1 MRALLPLAIGALVLL
16 PSPVALA
23 ETDRQ
28 TRTLPLPPGRSISL
42 EITIGEVRIEG
53 SSRTDAIIEIV
64 RHAPDA
70 QGLARV
76 PVSIEEDQSEIRI
89 RGVQAE
95 GGTDPALR
103 TDVTLRVP
111 HDAVL
116 RSVRI
121 VEGRLT
127 LAELTGAVTADLR
140 RGSIAASGIRG
151 VIRLETG
158 IGNVTAERAHLSDG
172 GLLRLRAFN
181 GDVRLTLAELP
192 VNARIMALAL
202 NGSISSEIPLQTRDT
217 WGPRWGEATL
227 GKGEPVISIDVI
239 TGKIEIKAPTRRPGK
254 G

>member
-1 MRALLPLAIGALVLL
+1 MRALFPLVIGTLVLL
-16 PSPVALA
+16 NPAVALA
-23 ETDRQ
+23 DTDRQ

-42 EITIGEVRIEG
+42 DITIGEVRIEG
-53 SSRTDAIIEIV
+53 SSRTDAMIEIV

-70 QGLARV
+70 AGLTRV
-76 PVSIEEDQSEIRI
+76 PVSIDEIESEIRI
-89 RGVQAE
+89 RGVQVD

-103 TDVTLRVP
+103 TDMTLRVP

-121 VEGRLT
+121 LEGRLT

-140 RGSIAASGIRG
+140 RGSITASGVGG

-158 IGNVTAERAHLSDG
+158 IGNVIAEQARLSDG

-192 VNARIMALAL
+192 ANARIMALAL
-202 NGSISSEIPLQTRDT
+202 NGSISSEIPLHTKDT

-227 GKGEPVISIDVI
+227 GNGEPVISIDVI
-239 TGKIEIKAPTRRPGK
+239 TGKIEIKAPSRRPGK

>member
-1 MRALLPLAIGALVLL
+1 VRAFFPLVIGTLVLL
-16 PSPVALA
+16 NPAVALA
-23 ETDRQ
+23 DTDRQ

-42 EITIGEVRIEG
+42 DITVGEVRIEG
-53 SSRTDAIIEIV
+53 SSRTDAMIEIV

-70 QGLARV
+70 AGLIRV
-76 PVSIEEDQSEIRI
+76 PVAIDEIESEIRI
-89 RGVQAE
+89 RGVQAD

-103 TDVTLRVP
+103 TDITLRVP

-121 VEGRLT
+121 LEGRLT

-140 RGSIAASGIRG
+140 RGSITASGVGG

-158 IGNVTAERAHLSDG
+158 IGNVIAERARLSDG

-192 VNARIMALAL
+192 ANARIMALAL
-202 NGSISSEIPLQTRDT
+202 NGSISSEIPLHTKDT

-227 GKGEPVISIDVI
+227 GNGQPVISIDVI
-239 TGKIEIKAPTRRPGK
+239 TGRIEIKAPSRRQDK

>member
-1 MRALLPLAIGALVLL
+1 MRALFPLVIDTLVLL
-16 PSPVALA
+16 NPAVALA
-23 ETDRQ
+23 DTDRQ
-28 TRTLPLPPGRSISL
+28 TRTLPLPPSRSISL
-42 EITIGEVRIEG
+42 DITIGEVRIEG
-53 SSRTDAIIEIV
+53 SSRTDAMIEIV

-70 QGLARV
+70 AGLTRV
-76 PVSIEEDQSEIRI
+76 PVSIDEIESEIRI
-89 RGVQAE
+89 RGGQAD

-103 TDVTLRVP
+103 TDITLRVP

-121 VEGRLT
+121 LEGRLT

-140 RGSIAASGIRG
+140 RGSITASGVGG

-158 IGNVTAERAHLSDG
+158 IGNVIVEQARLSDG

-192 VNARIMALAL
+192 ANARIMALAL
-202 NGSISSEIPLQTRDT
+202 NGSISSEIPLHTKDT

-227 GKGEPVISIDVI
+227 GNGEPVISIDVI
-239 TGKIEIKAPTRRPGK
+239 TGKIEIKAPSRRQGK
-254 G
+254 D

>member
-1 MRALLPLAIGALVLL
+1 VRAFFPLVIAALSLLQA
-16 PSPVALA
+16 PVALA
-23 ETDRQ
+23 DTDRQ

-42 EITIGEVRIEG
+42 DITIGEVRVEG
-53 SSRTDAIIEIV
+53 SSGTDAVIEIV

-70 QGLARV
+70 QGLTRI
-76 PVSIEEDQSEIRI
+76 PVSIDEIESEIRI
-89 RGVQAE
+89 RGVQAD

-103 TDVTLRVP
+103 SDVTLRVP

-121 VEGRLT
+121 LEGRLT

-140 RGSIAASGIRG
+140 RGSITASGVRG

-158 IGNVTAERAHLSDG
+158 IGNVIAERARLSEG

-181 GDVRLTLAELP
+181 GDVRLALAELP
-192 VNARIMALAL
+192 ANARIMALAL
-202 NGSISSEIPLQTRDT
+202 NGSINSDIPLHTKDT

-227 GKGEPVISIDVI
+227 GNGEPVISIDVI
-239 TGKIEIKAPTRRPGK
+239 TGKIEIKAPSRRPGK
-254 G
+254 D

>member
-1 MRALLPLAIGALVLL
+1 MRALFPLVIGTLVLL
-16 PSPVALA
+16 NPAVALA
-23 ETDRQ
+23 DTDRQ
-28 TRTLPLPPGRSISL
+28 TRTLPLPPSRSISL

-53 SSRTDAIIEIV
+53 SSRTDAMIEIV

-70 QGLARV
+70 EGLTRV
-76 PVSIEEDQSEIRI
+76 PVAIDETESEIRI
-89 RGVQAE
+89 RGVQAD
-95 GGTDPALR
+95 GATDPALR
-103 TDVTLRVP
+103 TDITLRVP

-121 VEGRLT
+121 LEGRLT
-127 LAELTGAVTADLR
+127 LAELSGAVTADLR
-140 RGSIAASGIRG
+140 RGSIMASGVRG

-158 IGNVTAERAHLSDG
+158 IGNVIAEQARLSDG

-192 VNARIMALAL
+192 ANARIMALAL
-202 NGSISSEIPLQTRDT
+202 NGSISSEIPLQTKDT

-227 GKGEPVISIDVI
+227 GNGEPVISIDVI
-239 TGKIEIKAPTRRPGK
+239 TGKIEIKAPSRRPGK

>member
-1 MRALLPLAIGALVLL
+1 MRALFPLVIGTLVLL
-16 PSPVALA
+16 NPAVALA
-23 ETDRQ
+23 DTDRQ
-28 TRTLPLPPGRSISL
+28 TRTLPLPPSRSISL
-42 EITIGEVRIEG
+42 DITIGEVRIEG
-53 SSRTDAIIEIV
+53 SSRTDAMIEIV

-70 QGLARV
+70 AGLTRV
-76 PVSIEEDQSEIRI
+76 PVSIDEIESEIRI
-89 RGVQAE
+89 RGGQAD

-103 TDVTLRVP
+103 TDITLRVP

-121 VEGRLT
+121 LEGRLT

-140 RGSIAASGIRG
+140 RGSITASGVGG

-158 IGNVTAERAHLSDG
+158 IGNVIAEQARLSDG

-192 VNARIMALAL
+192 ANARIMALAL
-202 NGSISSEIPLQTRDT
+202 NGSISSEIPLHTKDT

-227 GKGEPVISIDVI
+227 GNGEPVISIDVI
-239 TGKIEIKAPTRRPGK
+239 TGKIEIKAPSRRPGK